1 MDNLNILMRE
11 FLKKRGIVVED
22 KAGDPSALYFSVNNL
37 HFIFETNDPDPFFF
51 RISLPQIN
59 RDSQIV
65 EQLSKNIQQLNM
77 SYKGAKIVDGGDKI
91 LWIIADQFV
100 YSTDQ
105 IDFLFDRIIQAMT
118 DMIREYY
125 KLEQDRTT
133 GHK

>member
-22 KAGDPSALYFSVNNL
+22 KTGEPFALYFSVNNL

-59 RDSQIV
+59 RSTQIV
-65 EQLSKNIQQLNM
+65 EQLSKAIQQLNM
-77 SYKGAKIVDGGDKI
+77 SYKGAKIVDGGNKN
-91 LWIIADQFV
+91 LWIVADQFV

-125 KLEQDRTT
+125 KLEQDETT